1 MREDENV
8 SIEGMCDRLRDQVKR
23 LVRKYRELKVNNE
36 EFQNLVV
43 KELEGL
49 NK

>member
-1 MREDENV
+1 MLREK
-8 SIEGMCDRLRDQVKR
+8 VKKI
-23 LVRKYRELKVNNE
+23 VKKYRELKVNNE